1 MLSDVVILG
10 LLEGLTEFLPVS
22 STGHLILAG
31 HFMHREGAFWSTFEI
46 VIQVGAILAVLI
58 EYRQPLVALVAA
70 PARDSSRRLWGNL
83 VVGVL
88 PALVLGALFHHAI
101 KARLFGPKPVAIA
114 LIVGAI
120 AMLVVE
126 RTRRTESTK
135 ALDAVR
141 LPQAFAIGLA
151 QCAALVPGFSR
162 AAAAILGGLLVGL
175 DRPTAAQYSF
185 LLGVPTLLAA
195 AAKDLFDARH
205 GLGRGDLAW
214 MGLGLAVSFVAAWA
228 AVRWFV
234 RYVSRH
240 SLDVFAWYR
249 LALGAAMLLLLR
261 VSG

>member
-46 VIQVGAILAVLI
+46 VIQVGAILAVLL
-58 EYRQPLVALVAA
+58 EYRQPFVALLVT
-70 PARDSSRRLWGNL
+70 PWRDSSRRLWGNL

-126 RTRRTESTK
+126 RARRTESTK
-135 ALDAVR
+135 ALDSVR

-162 AAAAILGGLLVGL
+162 AAAAILGGL
-175 DRPTAAQYSF
+175 
-185 LLGVPTLLAA
+185 
-195 AAKDLFDARH
+195 
-205 GLGRGDLAW
+205 
-214 MGLGLAVSFVAAWA
+214 
-228 AVRWFV
+228 
-234 RYVSRH
+234 
-240 SLDVFAWYR
+240 
-249 LALGAAMLLLLR
+249 
-261 VSG
+261 